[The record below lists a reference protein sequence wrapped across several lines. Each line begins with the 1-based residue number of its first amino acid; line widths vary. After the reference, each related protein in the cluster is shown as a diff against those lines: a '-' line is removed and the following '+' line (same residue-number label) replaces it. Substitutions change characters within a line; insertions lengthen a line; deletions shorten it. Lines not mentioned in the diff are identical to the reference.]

1 MAKKECDL
9 YVPIKEFLDN
19 HFSELGKKH
28 YFEITAKTIS
38 NKIKNEFD
46 LNRLLLLK
54 TERTLP
60 DIMGFVEKDG
70 FNELFVFE
78 VKDEKP
84 TIKAIYQLKKY
95 AEVLNAKHAYL
106 ICTKEISAELRK
118 FLENELI
125 IQSYNTGYNGI
136 SIIHFDEEKKEIVP
150 KFSFFRYGDNALNP
164 SHLL

>member
-1 MAKKECDL
+1 MANKEHDL
-9 YVPIKEFLDN
+9 YIPIKEFLDQ
-19 HFSELGKKH
+19 HFSKLGRKH

-60 DIMGFVEKDG
+60 DIMGFVEKNSL
-70 FNELFVFE
+70 NELFVFE
-78 VKDEKP
+78 IKDEKP

-95 AEVLNAKHAYL
+95 AEVLNAKYAYL
-106 ICTKEISAELRK
+106 ICTGEISAELK
-118 FLENELI
+118 KILENEPR
-125 IQSYNTGYNGI
+125 IQSFNTGYDGI

-150 KFSFFRYGDNALNP
+150 KFSFFRYGDELNP
-164 SHLL
+164 SHQV